1 MNAWL
6 TAGMAVL
13 AALDPVGVSV
23 PGMRTA
29 DRVEPAPLVLAQRA
43 STPDTSSPGSTAPGT
58 QFITR
63 PSYAT
68 RQQQYF
74 AAELRRCEA
83 IGEPSE
89 RLACKKSVRSKFDG
103 M

>member
-1 MNAWL
+1 MNSWL
-6 TAGMAVL
+6 TAGMAVM
-13 AALDPVGVSV
+13 AALDPAGASE
-23 PGMRTA
+23 PMRTS
-29 DRVEPAPLVLAQRA
+29 DIVEPAPLVLAQRG

-63 PSYAT
+63 PSFAT

-89 RLACKKSVRSKFDG
+89 RLACKRSVRSRFDE